1 MLLICTASHGKN
13 KDLAD
18 TIRSHASAAGV
29 DCALCDLTEYS
40 IPLYT
45 SRSDDTD
52 ADVDAL
58 EALFKSAKAFFVLAP
73 EYNGSIPP
81 SLTNAIAWLS
91 TRSSDFRALFNGKP
105 LAIGTHSGGQGQKV
119 LIAMRIQFAHL
130 GCHVMGRELLTSS
143 SRPVNPASIDAI
155 LSEIRT
161 LGRLE

>member
-18 TIRSHASAAGV
+18 TIWSQARADGI
-29 DCALCDLTEYS
+29 DCELCDLTRYS

-45 SRSDDTD
+45 SRSEDND
-52 ADVDAL
+52 ADVDEL
-58 EALFKSAKAFFVLAP
+58 DALFGRAKAFFVLAP

-91 TRSSDFRALFNGKP
+91 TRSHDFRTLFNGKP
-105 LAIGTHSGGQGQKV
+105 VAIGTHSGGQGQKV

-130 GCHVMGRELLTSS
+130 GCHVVGRELLTSS
-143 SRPVNPASIDAI
+143 SKPVKSASIEAI
-155 LSEIRT
+155 LSEIRK
-161 LGRLE
+161 LGHL